1 MKAAVCRGPG
11 RLAIE
16 EIDEPSPRTGEVKLR
31 LAATGLCGTDRSILE
46 GHLPAPL
53 PIVLGHE
60 GAGTVVEAGPGVT
73 ALAPGDRVVCT
84 ILVTCGRCY
93 PCVRGEV
100 ALCERNA
107 LLTGRMLDGTTRL
120 SRAGEAIYSLAYQAS
135 FAEYAVVPECCAV
148 KVAADA
154 PLEQVVGLACGVS
167 TGLGAAMLRA
177 PVAPGSRVLVVGAG
191 GVGLATMM
199 GAQACGAAE
208 IIAYDR
214 VAEKAKRAVERG
226 FATRALDSPERLVEE
241 VRAATAGRGVD
252 FAFDAVGA
260 PGTLELAV
268 EATRPGGEI
277 VVIGHMQAVVTATLD
292 TRHLLRQ
299 KRITGT
305 FGGSIVPHRHIPDF
319 VEMHRRG
326 RLALG
331 SLLDAHYALADLP
344 RAFSDLARGT
354 ITRGVIRF

>member
-16 EIDEPSPRTGEVKLR
+16 EIEEPTPQAGEVKLR

-60 GAGTVVEAGPGVT
+60 GAGTVVEVGPGV
-73 ALAPGDRVVCT
+73 AGLAPGDRVVCT
-84 ILVTCGRCY
+84 ILVSCGRCY

-107 LLTGRMLDGTTRL
+107 LLTGKMLDGTTRL
-120 SRAGEAIYSLAYQAS
+120 RRGDEAIHSLAYQAS

-148 KVAADA
+148 KIAADA
-154 PLEQVVGLACGVS
+154 PLAEVVGLACGVS

-199 GAQACGAAE
+199 GARTLGAAQ
-208 IIAYDR
+208 IFAYDR
-214 VAEKAKRAVERG
+214 VAEKAKRAVLRG
-226 FATRALDSPERLVEE
+226 LATCALDSPERLVEE

-268 EATRPGGEI
+268 EATRAGGEI

-319 VEMHRRG
+319 VEMHRCG

-331 SLLDAHYALADLP
+331 SLLDAHYRLDELP
-344 RAFSDLARGT
+344 RAFDELARGA
-354 ITRGVIRF
+354 ITRGVVLF